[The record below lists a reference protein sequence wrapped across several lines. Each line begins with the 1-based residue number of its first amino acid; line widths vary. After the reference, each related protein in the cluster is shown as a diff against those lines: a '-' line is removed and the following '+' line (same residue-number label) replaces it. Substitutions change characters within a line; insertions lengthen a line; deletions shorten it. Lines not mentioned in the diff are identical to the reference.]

1 MEQKNQ
7 KTNQGIRN
15 FKKLNIMKNKNLNR
29 MQVIEFIKKIQGIKE
44 SFQENLTGKNIYF
57 LGNDKNEPDFQI
69 EFIPAS
75 KKYFFTIYLRGLK
88 CKADNMH
95 EEIYNYLQK
104 LELNRNSVLDT
115 ETKTSLIN

>member
-1 MEQKNQ
+1 
-7 KTNQGIRN
+7 
-15 FKKLNIMKNKNLNR
+15 MKNKNLNR

-88 CKADNMH
+88 SEADNMH

-104 LELNRNSVLDT
+104 LELNRNIVLDT

>member
-1 MEQKNQ
+1 
-7 KTNQGIRN
+7 
-15 FKKLNIMKNKNLNR
+15 MKNKNLNR
-29 MQVIEFIKKIQGIKE
+29 MQVIDFIKKIQGIKE

-88 CKADNMH
+88 SEADNMH

-104 LELNRNSVLDT
+104 LELNRNIVLDT

>member
-1 MEQKNQ
+1 MKP
-7 KTNQGIRN
+7 
-15 FKKLNIMKNKNLNR
+15 KKLNRLSLIN
-29 MQVIEFIKKIQGIKE
+29 FIKGIQGILLSHE
-44 SFQENLTGKNIYF
+44 VNGMYYI
-57 LGNDKNEPDFQI
+57 GNDKNEPDFQL

-88 CKADNMH
+88 SEADNIH

-104 LELNRNSVLDT
+104 LELNRNIILDT